1 MPGKS
6 QNRGRLTAY
15 CHPPTAYS
23 RRSGERRGSPVILA
37 SRARVPARRGR
48 VNPAARAHVQCLR
61 PAGGVKV
68 SGPRDLRAH
77 PRRVAAKGSEDE
89 KTMGVWARLKRSLRA
104 VFGGII
110 EKTEDPELILQQTIR
125 DMRDRV
131 PELNNS
137 VAQVMATE
145 KLLAKNKE
153 RLETQV
159 VDLDSK
165 IRASGK
171 MGRDD
176 IATAYIGQVQQGQLN
191 LQKAS
196 QQLEH
201 ANLASKQALKA
212 RDNYV
217 LQMQRRTAEAMQ
229 LINQSKQA
237 KLQEQLAQT
246 MESFELGDDAS
257 TSNEMRDKI
266 DRRAAAAEAKMQL
279 GAASVDTQMQ
289 DIEREAMDMQL
300 QDKLLAY
307 KRDMGLLG
315 TGTSAPAPQA
325 LPAEGET
332 TSGGQ
337 NGTGGGHVS

>member
-1 MPGKS
+1 
-6 QNRGRLTAY
+6 
-15 CHPPTAYS
+15 
-23 RRSGERRGSPVILA
+23 
-37 SRARVPARRGR
+37 
-48 VNPAARAHVQCLR
+48 
-61 PAGGVKV
+61 
-68 SGPRDLRAH
+68 
-77 PRRVAAKGSEDE
+77 
-89 KTMGVWARLKRSLRA
+89 MGLWTRMKRSVRA
-104 VFGGII
+104 LFGGII

-153 RLETQV
+153 RLESQR

-165 IRASGK
+165 IRASVK

-176 IATAYIGQVQQGQLN
+176 IATAYIGQLQQVTIDLEKTG
-191 LQKAS
+191 

-201 ANLASKQALKA
+201 ANNA

-246 MESFELGDDAS
+246 MESFQLGDDAG
-257 TSNEMRDKI
+257 TFHEMRATL
-266 DRRAAAAEAKMQL
+266 DRRAAAAEAKMQVG
-279 GAASVDTQMQ
+279 GA
-289 DIEREAMDMQL
+289 
-300 QDKLLAY
+300 
-307 KRDMGLLG
+307 
-315 TGTSAPAPQA
+315 
-325 LPAEGET
+325 
-332 TSGGQ
+332 
-337 NGTGGGHVS
+337 

>member
-1 MPGKS
+1 
-6 QNRGRLTAY
+6 
-15 CHPPTAYS
+15 
-23 RRSGERRGSPVILA
+23 
-37 SRARVPARRGR
+37 
-48 VNPAARAHVQCLR
+48 
-61 PAGGVKV
+61 
-68 SGPRDLRAH
+68 
-77 PRRVAAKGSEDE
+77 
-89 KTMGVWARLKRSLRA
+89 MGLWTRMKRSMRA
-104 VFGGII
+104 MFGGLI
-110 EKTEDPELILQQTIR
+110 EATENPELVLQQTIR

-145 KLLAKNKE
+145 KLLGKSKE

-165 IRASGK
+165 IRASVK

-176 IATAYIGQVQQGQLN
+176 IATAYIGQLQQAQMD
-191 LQKAS
+191 LQKTG

-201 ANLASKQALKA
+201 ATLASKQALKA

-237 KLQEQLAQT
+237 RLQEQLAQT
-246 MESFELGDDAS
+246 MESFQIGDDAS
-257 TSNEMRDKI
+257 TFNEMRDKI

-279 GAASVDTQMQ
+279 GAASVDNQMQ

-300 QDKLLAY
+300 QDKLLSY
-307 KRDMGLLG
+307 KRDMGLLPA
-315 TGTSAPAPQA
+315 APSGAQQA
-325 LPAEGET
+325 LPGEGET
-332 TSGGQ
+332 TANDIAGQ
-337 NGTGGGHVS
+337 GNRGN

>member
-1 MPGKS
+1 MG
-6 QNRGRLTAY
+6 LW
-15 CHPPTAYS
+15 S
-23 RRSGERRGSPVILA
+23 RV
-37 SRARVPARRGR
+37 
-48 VNPAARAHVQCLR
+48 
-61 PAGGVKV
+61 
-68 SGPRDLRAH
+68 
-77 PRRVAAKGSEDE
+77 
-89 KTMGVWARLKRSLRA
+89 KRSMRA
-104 VFGGII
+104 LFGGII

-165 IRASGK
+165 IRASVK
-171 MGRDD
+171 MNRDD
-176 IATAYIGQVQQGQLN
+176 IATAYIGQLQQAQMD
-191 LQKAS
+191 LQKTS

-201 ANLASKQALKA
+201 ASLASKQALKA

-246 MESFELGDDAS
+246 MASFQLGDDAG
-257 TSNEMRDKI
+257 TFNEMRDKI
-266 DRRAAAAEAKMQL
+266 DRRAAAAEAKLQL
-279 GAASVDTQMQ
+279 GSATVDTQMQ
-289 DIEREAMDMQL
+289 EIEREAMDMQL
-300 QDKLLAY
+300 QDKLLTY
-307 KRDMGLLG
+307 KREMGLLPAG
-315 TGTSAPAPQA
+315 AGDGAPQA
-325 LPAEGET
+325 LPAKGET
-332 TSGGQ
+332 AEPSSAAVNEGS
-337 NGTGGGHVS
+337 TGS

>member
-1 MPGKS
+1 MG
-6 QNRGRLTAY
+6 LW
-15 CHPPTAYS
+15 S
-23 RRSGERRGSPVILA
+23 RV
-37 SRARVPARRGR
+37 
-48 VNPAARAHVQCLR
+48 
-61 PAGGVKV
+61 
-68 SGPRDLRAH
+68 
-77 PRRVAAKGSEDE
+77 
-89 KTMGVWARLKRSLRA
+89 KRSMRA
-104 VFGGII
+104 LFGGLI
-110 EKTEDPELILQQTIR
+110 EATENPELVLQQTIR

-145 KLLAKNKE
+145 KLLGKSKE

-159 VDLDSK
+159 VDLDSR
-165 IRASGK
+165 IRASVK

-176 IATAYIGQVQQGQLN
+176 IATAYIGQLQQAQMD
-191 LQKAS
+191 LQKTS

-201 ANLASKQALKA
+201 ATLASKQALKA

-246 MESFELGDDAS
+246 MESFQIGDDAS
-257 TSNEMRDKI
+257 TFNEMRDKI

-279 GAASVDTQMQ
+279 GAASVDNQMQ

-300 QDKLLAY
+300 QDKLLSY
-307 KRDMGLLG
+307 KRDMGLLPAS
-315 TGTSAPAPQA
+315 TSDGEQQA
-325 LPAEGET
+325 LPAAGET
-332 TSGGQ
+332 SASDRKSAVL
-337 NGTGGGHVS
+337 NNGGHNN

>member
-1 MPGKS
+1 
-6 QNRGRLTAY
+6 
-15 CHPPTAYS
+15 
-23 RRSGERRGSPVILA
+23 
-37 SRARVPARRGR
+37 
-48 VNPAARAHVQCLR
+48 
-61 PAGGVKV
+61 
-68 SGPRDLRAH
+68 
-77 PRRVAAKGSEDE
+77 
-89 KTMGVWARLKRSLRA
+89 MGLWTRMKRSVRA
-104 VFGGII
+104 LFGGII

-165 IRASGK
+165 IRASVK

-176 IATAYIGQVQQGQLN
+176 IATAYIGQLQQAQLD
-191 LQKAS
+191 LQKTS

-201 ANLASKQALKA
+201 AGSASKQALKA

-229 LINQSKQA
+229 LINASKQA

-246 MESFELGDDAS
+246 MESFQLGDDAS
-257 TSNEMRDKI
+257 TFNEMRDKI

-279 GAASVDTQMQ
+279 GSANVDTQMQ

-315 TGTSAPAPQA
+315 SGSSAATPQA

-332 TSGGQ
+332 TGGSQ
-337 NGTGGGHVS
+337 NGTGGGRTS

>member
-1 MPGKS
+1 M
-6 QNRGRLTAY
+6 
-15 CHPPTAYS
+15 
-23 RRSGERRGSPVILA
+23 
-37 SRARVPARRGR
+37 RA
-48 VNPAARAHVQCLR
+48 L
-61 PAGGVKV
+61 
-68 SGPRDLRAH
+68 
-77 PRRVAAKGSEDE
+77 
-89 KTMGVWARLKRSLRA
+89 
-104 VFGGII
+104 FGGIV
-110 EKTEDPELILQQTIR
+110 EKTEDPERILQQTIR

-153 RLETQV
+153 RLEAQV

-165 IRASGK
+165 IKASVK

-176 IATAYIGQVQQGQLN
+176 IATAYIGQLQQAQVD
-191 LQKAS
+191 LQKTS

-201 ANLASKQALKA
+201 ATLASKQAVKA

-217 LQMQRRTAEAMQ
+217 LQMQKRSAEAMQ

-246 MESFELGDDAS
+246 METFQLGDDAS
-257 TSNEMRDKI
+257 TFNEMRERI

-289 DIEREAMDMQL
+289 EIEREAMDMQL
-300 QDKLLAY
+300 QDKLLEY
-307 KRDMGLLG
+307 KRDMGLLPSG
-315 TGTSAPAPQA
+315 TAQPGA
-325 LPAEGET
+325 LPAQGET
-332 TSGGQ
+332 
-337 NGTGGGHVS
+337 GTGVNSDALLKEGAGSKE

>member
-1 MPGKS
+1 M
-6 QNRGRLTAY
+6 
-15 CHPPTAYS
+15 
-23 RRSGERRGSPVILA
+23 
-37 SRARVPARRGR
+37 RA
-48 VNPAARAHVQCLR
+48 L
-61 PAGGVKV
+61 
-68 SGPRDLRAH
+68 
-77 PRRVAAKGSEDE
+77 
-89 KTMGVWARLKRSLRA
+89 
-104 VFGGII
+104 FGGII

-165 IRASGK
+165 IRASVK

-176 IATAYIGQVQQGQLN
+176 IATAYIGQLQQAQVDLG
-191 LQKAS
+191 KTS

-201 ANLASKQALKA
+201 ATGASKQALKA

-246 MESFELGDDAS
+246 MESFQLGDDAS
-257 TSNEMRDKI
+257 TFNEMRDKI

-279 GAASVDTQMQ
+279 GAANVDTQMQ

-300 QDKLLAY
+300 QDKLLTY
-307 KRDMGLLG
+307 KREMGLLG
-315 TGTSAPAPQA
+315 TGTATGTAQA

-332 TSGGQ
+332 TTTSGSNQ
-337 NGTGGGHVS
+337 NGTGS

>member
-1 MPGKS
+1 
-6 QNRGRLTAY
+6 
-15 CHPPTAYS
+15 
-23 RRSGERRGSPVILA
+23 
-37 SRARVPARRGR
+37 
-48 VNPAARAHVQCLR
+48 
-61 PAGGVKV
+61 
-68 SGPRDLRAH
+68 
-77 PRRVAAKGSEDE
+77 
-89 KTMGVWARLKRSLRA
+89 MGLWTRMKRSVRA
-104 VFGGII
+104 LFGGII

-165 IRASGK
+165 IRASVK

-176 IATAYIGQVQQGQLN
+176 IATAYIGQLQQAQLD
-191 LQKAS
+191 LQKTS

-201 ANLASKQALKA
+201 ANNASKQALKA

-257 TSNEMRDKI
+257 TFNEMRDKI

-315 TGTSAPAPQA
+315 AGSEAPTPQA

-332 TSGGQ
+332 SNRGGQ
-337 NGTGGGHVS
+337 NGTGGSRTS

>member
-1 MPGKS
+1 MG
-6 QNRGRLTAY
+6 LW
-15 CHPPTAYS
+15 S
-23 RRSGERRGSPVILA
+23 RV
-37 SRARVPARRGR
+37 
-48 VNPAARAHVQCLR
+48 
-61 PAGGVKV
+61 
-68 SGPRDLRAH
+68 
-77 PRRVAAKGSEDE
+77 
-89 KTMGVWARLKRSLRA
+89 KRSVRA
-104 VFGGII
+104 LFGGII

-145 KLLAKNKE
+145 KLLAKNKD

-165 IRASGK
+165 IRASVK

-176 IATAYIGQVQQGQLN
+176 IATAYIGQLQQAQMD
-191 LQKAS
+191 LQKTS

-246 MESFELGDDAS
+246 MESFQIGDDAS
-257 TSNEMRDKI
+257 TFNEMRDKI
-266 DRRAAAAEAKMQL
+266 DRRAAAAEAKLQL
-279 GAASVDTQMQ
+279 GSASVDNQMQ

-300 QDKLLAY
+300 QDKLLSY
-307 KRDMGLLG
+307 KREMGLLSEG
-315 TGTSAPAPQA
+315 STSARQA
-325 LPAEGET
+325 LPAEGGTTATET
-332 TSGGQ
+332 STAAL
-337 NGTGGGHVS
+337 NNGGGGSG